1 MLGGIIGGIGSAIT
15 GAIGLNQQ
23 KKTNEEN
30 RAREDKVRSD
40 TWNRE
45 DKIRSDTWSR
55 EDKIRYETQN
65 REDNAIQRRARD
77 LELAGINPLLAAGDP
92 AQASGQATSGGT
104 TSGGAVGQDQ
114 AGDYSQLQGALSG
127 TGQWADQM
135 AYQKKMQILQEN
147 KQDAEIEKIEAE
159 AESIRKDTEGAD
171 DRNEQTRLQ
180 NEKIKREQEK
190 VSAEIEAIKENTEL
204 TKEKQKSEIQSRL
217 IESII
222 ETGKIE
228 GHAGIPGWIGAE
240 REQREFE
247 WLPDLIERI
256 RKGETSPDE
265 AQREAYEKAKKEL
278 EEEQKI
284 EKSKEFTKN
293 AQSFKKYR

>member
-1 MLGGIIGGIGSAIT
+1 MLGGIIGGIGSAIM
-15 GAIGLNQQ
+15 GGISMANQ
-23 KKTNEEN
+23 KKTNEQN
-30 RAREDKVRSD
+30 RAREDRIRSD

-45 DKIRSDTWSR
+45 DKIR
-55 EDKIRYETQN
+55 YETQT

-77 LELAGINPLLAAGDP
+77 LQLAGINPLLAAGDP
-92 AQASGQATSGGT
+92 AQASGQT

-114 AGDYSQLQGALSG
+114 PIDSSQLQGTLGG

-135 AYQKKMQILQEN
+135 TYNKKMQILQEN

-190 VSAEIEAIKENTEL
+190 VAAEIEGIMADTEL
-204 TKEKQKSEIQSRL
+204 TKEKIKSEIQKRIL
-217 IESII
+217 DSII

-228 GHAGIPGWIGAE
+228 GHAGIGNWVGASG
-240 REQREFE
+240 EQRTFE
-247 WLPDLIERI
+247 WLPDIAERI
-256 RKGETSPDE
+256 QKGDTSAEE
-265 AQREAYEKAKKEL
+265 AQREAYEKARKD
-278 EEEQKI
+278 I
-284 EKSKEFTKN
+284 EKEQQEQRSRDGNEDTNKN
-293 AQSFKKYR
+293 KNDRSYWGLS